1 MCACGY
7 VFVCMRASWCGCA
20 DKGGHLEGVGFAGS
34 PRKQAKG
41 ACDRGVKMGALP
53 ARSDPALT
61 DPAEIDTAEPGAA

>member
-1 MCACGY
+1 M
-7 VFVCMRASWCGCA
+7 
-20 DKGGHLEGVGFAGS
+20 EGVGFAGS